1 MQGRLEP
8 CLPALFLAFCGSIEA
23 VAEQVEK
30 DPRHLLGRHLDWR
43 EPSIELALHGD
54 VEARILGASTVIRK
68 VQRLIDEP
76 IEVHRTAF
84 AADAA
89 RVLQHALDDAVGA
102 LAVLG
107 DLAEI
112 AGQHL
117 DRLINLGPRVVVE
130 RGDGATYD
138 LRTLI

>member
-1 MQGRLEP
+1 MI
-8 CLPALFLAFCGSIEA
+8 S
-23 VAEQVEK
+23 
-30 DPRHLLGRHLDWR
+30 
-43 EPSIELALHGD
+43 
-54 VEARILGASTVIRK
+54 K

-107 DLAEI
+107 DLVEI

-130 RGDGATYD
+130 RGDAGRGGLLQLVKQLDGEAGEVVDEVQGIFD
-138 LRTLI
+138 LVGDPGGQLAQRGHLLGLDQIGLRCLEVGEHSLDAFLFEN